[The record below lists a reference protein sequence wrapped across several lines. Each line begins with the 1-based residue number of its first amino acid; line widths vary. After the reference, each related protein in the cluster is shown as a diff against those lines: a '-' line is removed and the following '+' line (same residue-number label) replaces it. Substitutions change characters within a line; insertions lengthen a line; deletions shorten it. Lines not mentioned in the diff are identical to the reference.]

1 MSVIIR
7 DNMSN
12 NRKRLAGALVL
23 LMLLVPITNAAT
35 TSWAGPATVNTSGG
49 ETTLNGFR
57 VPGNAT
63 ILDGWAHVTDSPMA
77 ASTSPPDA
85 MDISAF
91 EDGVAS
97 GMTTEYIAGNLT
109 LVDDGSLNSV
119 DNLDIGNYSINMNS
133 RYNQGPA
140 PVVRLLLE
148 SSAGYTPH
156 SYCNGLRGYN
166 LTSGYDEGFNGQ
178 LDADEVLNVD
188 YLCTTN
194 QTIQGGNGRV
204 SNGSVVN
211 GSFLYSQQPIPEG
224 NGTCQ
229 FGGKSFTWGNDYGL
243 YYDEDTSLNSTET
256 EATMYFCNRDSYW
269 DVTNFDLGGNVT
281 GTEQVVSYGVI
292 PSSAS
297 EGTVSVGTKPGAGLT
312 AGVDTW
318 FNFPSFSVP
327 NYGSR
332 TVFTLSFDHW
342 YHLDGN
348 NGGAWLEYKESGS
361 SEWKWVA
368 TDGGYPSY
376 INSSSIDVQGAP
388 SGDLPVFTGS
398 SHSGWQSETLNLSSF
413 FSDTNLNSSTSI
425 EFRFRVWTSN
435 NSATT
440 PGWFIDDVHYYNKGT
455 GNGFWHH
462 GCDIQGSYAT
472 LSGTGCYYNNNALG
486 YLTVPIDLYNVSG
499 LEFDLHWDL
508 EGSSWDN
515 ACIELSSNNGQSWTD
530 ISSTG
535 STATQCRSRSGAIP
549 GSSGYADKNGNTP
562 YVVYN
567 NFNYYDDSGGMV
579 TIYNSVPAANQVNGS
594 LLRFVVQTDSSV
606 QYGYPGGSADG
617 GSNISANDGRE
628 GLSVY
633 SYRTMAN
640 VNTSITDFTIPGSAS
655 VSGTSHDW
663 QYLCSNCGFVDSVH
677 AFEDS
682 TVSAPESDSAPG
694 FLNQFRKTAGNP
706 GNCNTERCKWVLSE
720 PSPSYGPS
728 TTSSFPYMYKIGLNG
743 GTDSVYESSL
753 VTPIYTISG
762 IGESSFAWDMSVCL
776 DYGTGAYVYVGGALW
791 MRVNGGQWQHVNMP
805 SYTDTQYSTTSS
817 QYTINDGQRIWT
829 RLHCSTNEWDSYSVD
844 LSQYKGDDVQFKFA
858 MGARFND
865 ANSGWHIDNI
875 GIKMGNFSQPGTW
888 TSQVFSI
895 SGDNKFNRGLIE
907 IDGFSDDYS
916 NHTVTGTLLDAT
928 SGTPIPGYSDVSF
941 PISLAGVDSETYDS
955 LKIRVEMET
964 SNPLATPMV
973 EYIRIGGNRLL
984 TADMMGVNGW
994 QMTNVER
1001 VDGLIN
1007 ATVTSGS
1014 ITSDYLH
1021 SIRPIKALSFLGNSS
1036 TNVQIDVLDESGN
1049 TIGSASKGGSVL
1061 FATPRTGYSLEVS
1074 LPTNGYIDRLET
1086 RHLYGEPASN
1096 LEIDFASDGDVDW
1109 SFPKHQGRGHFGWQT
1124 NLLDTQTMGTSQG
1137 TKSITMNVGS
1147 TPSSAYAVVPTSG
1160 YVNTGVYTV
1169 YSDSDGFESPVHV
1182 NVSGVS
1188 QSTGSQTERFTSE
1201 LNSYQISSINSLPSG
1216 WSDTATERDWRVVEI
1231 SLTSSHDQVVTL
1243 TGLALGYTIFENVT
1257 DISGPITQYHS
1268 DNTQG
1273 DTPPVELAI
1282 PVTISSSTGSVSI
1295 AGDLIYDYIMTNRDF
1310 QVPNTLYPDGTINE
1324 IETSHHH
1331 LNDNSLLSAI
1341 ELIGSASDGQVIS
1354 FRVENGDDGLWGLG
1368 NDPVTFTQAS
1378 GSSVAPLDTSLSY
1391 VEIVTHPDG
1400 YDDVVVNWM
1409 FDVNWNWDDV
1419 ESIRWVAT
1427 AYDEYGEFVWPAV
1440 SFSGQGNSNAVEND
1454 LQIESFE
1461 VRDEYGRLL
1470 SNQFSSFYPFPVKSS
1485 NDVHVSGTVRFQ
1497 DSTDSRPQASD
1508 FLVGLNMSGS
1518 LYSMTMGDN
1527 GSFNTTVD
1535 WLISST
1541 GGSELT
1547 LSPMI
1552 LTVGPSGLAVGATD
1566 TSGTPPQV
1574 SIIVDSNAPTAG
1586 PLQVNTPSGLQEAHG
1601 KVWDPTVP
1609 LSLFITIDEAEA
1621 RGETITLRYW
1631 RATTDDT
1638 NSDGIADEDEYIG
1651 QTQPLSS
1658 GMTGQQQVN
1667 FIGID
1672 VSAQDFNSPVHMY
1685 IEGTDWAG
1693 LSYQDGGTGG
1703 ASGAENS
1710 WASVIVATDEP
1721 TSISSSGFSLDS
1733 EIGFLMAGQTHTFSM
1748 QVEEANG
1755 IGTLDNI
1762 TIMLCGD
1769 GPTNLGKMSYDP
1781 SRGNLWSSPDSMVT
1795 PMSVQTESI
1804 TSAVTKISVQFALSW
1819 EYPWEESQSSCK
1831 PSVSIIDDLNT
1842 VAYQNNI
1849 GELSWILDN
1858 KLIAIPDTLVD
1869 NTEPVMEAVEGQ
1881 LFLRQGD
1888 EFSISGSIV
1897 YAGSAVPISEIPDG
1911 LTVEAVVIYGSQ
1923 SVSSDAG
1930 VTPESRFT
1938 IDVAL
1943 PDRVPLSP
1951 YMGISVEVMNVPGL
1965 GSSESNE
1972 DYSVVVDSRS
1982 PTALFDQISYPDSSL
1997 TIIESDRVDDVKV
2010 TVTINDEVGMQDGP
2024 LQVSWVYLR
2033 GNSPV
2038 PGTEDGG
2045 ELVMISEGDR
2055 SSSSDWADV
2064 YQSRLDMTPK
2074 NGMKIEAGD
2083 AIAFWV
2089 TSTDKA
2095 GNVISGLGSE
2105 SAPKVPALRIM
2116 EFLGD
2121 YVRSVSSPTA
2131 PLMNEIVTIETF
2143 WENPGKRDGTL
2154 VVGLYELIYEVD
2166 SNGESSERWQ
2176 PSLTT
2181 AQTGDVE
2188 ISLDAESTS
2197 VRYSFKWEASSP
2209 GQPNLYL
2216 VIDVDGDGTISEEDF
2231 KAANIA
2237 VGGISVTPP
2246 PSDDEGSTDNAII
2259 MIGGVAI
2266 VAIGAIAFLL
2276 SRKGSE
2282 DDIYYEDDDYEDY
2295 DDEEEDY

>member
-1 MSVIIR
+1 
-7 DNMSN
+7 
-12 NRKRLAGALVL
+12 
-23 LMLLVPITNAAT
+23 
-35 TSWAGPATVNTSGG
+35 
-49 ETTLNGFR
+49 
-57 VPGNAT
+57 
-63 ILDGWAHVTDSPMA
+63 
-77 ASTSPPDA
+77 
-85 MDISAF
+85 
-91 EDGVAS
+91 
-97 GMTTEYIAGNLT
+97 
-109 LVDDGSLNSV
+109 
-119 DNLDIGNYSINMNS
+119 
-133 RYNQGPA
+133 
-140 PVVRLLLE
+140 
-148 SSAGYTPH
+148 
-156 SYCNGLRGYN
+156 
-166 LTSGYDEGFNGQ
+166 
-178 LDADEVLNVD
+178 
-188 YLCTTN
+188 
-194 QTIQGGNGRV
+194 
-204 SNGSVVN
+204 
-211 GSFLYSQQPIPEG
+211 
-224 NGTCQ
+224 
-229 FGGKSFTWGNDYGL
+229 
-243 YYDEDTSLNSTET
+243 
-256 EATMYFCNRDSYW
+256 
-269 DVTNFDLGGNVT
+269 
-281 GTEQVVSYGVI
+281 
-292 PSSAS
+292 
-297 EGTVSVGTKPGAGLT
+297 
-312 AGVDTW
+312 
-318 FNFPSFSVP
+318 
-327 NYGSR
+327 
-332 TVFTLSFDHW
+332 
-342 YHLDGN
+342 
-348 NGGAWLEYKESGS
+348 
-361 SEWKWVA
+361 
-368 TDGGYPSY
+368 
-376 INSSSIDVQGAP
+376 
-388 SGDLPVFTGS
+388 
-398 SHSGWQSETLNLSSF
+398 
-413 FSDTNLNSSTSI
+413 
-425 EFRFRVWTSN
+425 
-435 NSATT
+435 
-440 PGWFIDDVHYYNKGT
+440 
-455 GNGFWHH
+455 
-462 GCDIQGSYAT
+462 
-472 LSGTGCYYNNNALG
+472 
-486 YLTVPIDLYNVSG
+486 
-499 LEFDLHWDL
+499 
-508 EGSSWDN
+508 
-515 ACIELSSNNGQSWTD
+515 
-530 ISSTG
+530 
-535 STATQCRSRSGAIP
+535 
-549 GSSGYADKNGNTP
+549 
-562 YVVYN
+562 
-567 NFNYYDDSGGMV
+567 
-579 TIYNSVPAANQVNGS
+579 
-594 LLRFVVQTDSSV
+594 
-606 QYGYPGGSADG
+606 
-617 GSNISANDGRE
+617 
-628 GLSVY
+628 
-633 SYRTMAN
+633 
-640 VNTSITDFTIPGSAS
+640 
-655 VSGTSHDW
+655 
-663 QYLCSNCGFVDSVH
+663 
-677 AFEDS
+677 
-682 TVSAPESDSAPG
+682 
-694 FLNQFRKTAGNP
+694 
-706 GNCNTERCKWVLSE
+706 
-720 PSPSYGPS
+720 
-728 TTSSFPYMYKIGLNG
+728 
-743 GTDSVYESSL
+743 
-753 VTPIYTISG
+753 
-762 IGESSFAWDMSVCL
+762 
-776 DYGTGAYVYVGGALW
+776 
-791 MRVNGGQWQHVNMP
+791 
-805 SYTDTQYSTTSS
+805 
-817 QYTINDGQRIWT
+817 
-829 RLHCSTNEWDSYSVD
+829 
-844 LSQYKGDDVQFKFA
+844 
-858 MGARFND
+858 
-865 ANSGWHIDNI
+865 
-875 GIKMGNFSQPGTW
+875 
-888 TSQVFSI
+888 
-895 SGDNKFNRGLIE
+895 
-907 IDGFSDDYS
+907 
-916 NHTVTGTLLDAT
+916 
-928 SGTPIPGYSDVSF
+928 
-941 PISLAGVDSETYDS
+941 
-955 LKIRVEMET
+955 
-964 SNPLATPMV
+964 
-973 EYIRIGGNRLL
+973 
-984 TADMMGVNGW
+984 
-994 QMTNVER
+994 
-1001 VDGLIN
+1001 
-1007 ATVTSGS
+1007 
-1014 ITSDYLH
+1014 
-1021 SIRPIKALSFLGNSS
+1021 
-1036 TNVQIDVLDESGN
+1036 
-1049 TIGSASKGGSVL
+1049 
-1061 FATPRTGYSLEVS
+1061 
-1074 LPTNGYIDRLET
+1074 
-1086 RHLYGEPASN
+1086 
-1096 LEIDFASDGDVDW
+1096 
-1109 SFPKHQGRGHFGWQT
+1109 
-1124 NLLDTQTMGTSQG
+1124 
-1137 TKSITMNVGS
+1137 
-1147 TPSSAYAVVPTSG
+1147 
-1160 YVNTGVYTV
+1160 
-1169 YSDSDGFESPVHV
+1169 
-1182 NVSGVS
+1182 
-1188 QSTGSQTERFTSE
+1188 
-1201 LNSYQISSINSLPSG
+1201 
-1216 WSDTATERDWRVVEI
+1216 
-1231 SLTSSHDQVVTL
+1231 
-1243 TGLALGYTIFENVT
+1243 
-1257 DISGPITQYHS
+1257 
-1268 DNTQG
+1268 
-1273 DTPPVELAI
+1273 
-1282 PVTISSSTGSVSI
+1282 
-1295 AGDLIYDYIMTNRDF
+1295 
-1310 QVPNTLYPDGTINE
+1310 
-1324 IETSHHH
+1324 
-1331 LNDNSLLSAI
+1331 
-1341 ELIGSASDGQVIS
+1341 
-1354 FRVENGDDGLWGLG
+1354 G

-1535 WLISST
+1535 WLISSI

-1586 PLQVNTPSGLQEAHG
+1586 PLQVNTPSGLQDAHG

-1951 YMGISVEVMNVPGL
+1951 YMLISVEVMNVPGL

-2064 YQSRLDMTPK
+2064 YQSRLDMTAK

-2131 PLMNEIVTIETF
+2131 PLMNEIVNIETF
-2143 WENPGKRDGTL
+2143 WENPGKRDGTI

-2181 AQTGDVE
+2181 AQTGDAE
-2188 ISLDAESTS
+2188 ISLDADSTS

-2266 VAIGAIAFLL
+2266 VAIGAIAFLM
-2276 SRKGSE
+2276 SRRGTEE
-2282 DDIYYEDDDYEDY
+2282 DMYYEDDDYEDY